1 MSAGAV
7 DSDPSVAFGD
17 SSPFRGAQKRRDE
30 EGKAEEQFYGGA
42 WKDYQF
48 FPYGR

>member
-17 SSPFRGAQKRRDE
+17 SSPFRGAQELCDE
-30 EGKAEEQFYGGA
+30 ERRAAE
-42 WKDYQF
+42 
-48 FPYGR
+48 